1 MGITPAQLAAR
12 YWGHA
17 AQCLIFAQRQDKATE
32 KLALINMAKDWV
44 TLAVWLEHQ
53 AAEGEAEA
61 QVGARQPVA
70 GHPVRHRAQRP
81 LAENL
86 PGGIIVW
93 PLQSGNRPHLRDD

>member
-17 AQCLIFAQRQDKATE
+17 AQCLIFAQRQDKASE

-53 AAEGEAEA
+53 AAEAEA
-61 QVGARQPVA
+61 QVAAREPVA
-70 GHPVRHRAQRP
+70 GHPVRHRAQPP

-86 PGGIIVW
+86 PEGIIVW
-93 PLQSGNRPHLRDD
+93 PLQSGNPHHLGDD